1 MAQTV
6 LNKTSQSQQ
15 KKYVL
20 RLFVAGATARSAQ
33 AIEAVKKICDEHL
46 KGMCDLQVIDI
57 YQHPEL
63 AAYEQIVAVPTLIK
77 KTPIPLKKF
86 IGDISRIDRLLA
98 ALNEEW

>member
-1 MAQTV
+1 MAQKV
-6 LNKTSQSQQ
+6 LNKTGQQ

-63 AAYEQIVAVPTLIK
+63 AAYEQIIAVPTLIK

-86 IGDISRIDRLLA
+86 IGDVSKVDRLLE